1 MGSRYALREVEVA
14 IGYDCRRLDGGRRA
28 LFRHTGLHKRARRNV
43 LERRDLILALS
54 SSYMATSSLASN
66 PRMDVGSSI
75 DVLQDKREALIQS
88 LFPYFKTDRR
98 EKSYEDYDKY
108 FDELDELDR
117 KSASERPAEGS
128 GKETNDII
136 KPEK

>member
-1 MGSRYALREVEVA
+1 M
-14 IGYDCRRLDGGRRA
+14 
-28 LFRHTGLHKRARRNV
+28 FRHTGLHKRARRDI

-66 PRMDVGSSI
+66 PRMDVDSSI
-75 DVLQDKREALIQS
+75 DVLQDKREVLIKS
-88 LFPYFKTDRR
+88 LFPYFKADRS
-98 EKSYEDYDKY
+98 EKSYEDYNQY

-117 KSASERPAEGS
+117 KSASEMPAEGS

>member
-1 MGSRYALREVEVA
+1 M
-14 IGYDCRRLDGGRRA
+14 
-28 LFRHTGLHKRARRNV
+28 FRHTGLHKRARRDV

-75 DVLQDKREALIQS
+75 DVIQDKREALIQS
-88 LFPYFKTDRR
+88 LFPYFKADRR

-108 FDELDELDR
+108 FDELDELER

-128 GKETNDII
+128 WKETNDII